1 MVEFK
6 TGTGKGT
13 GYIGLPEKPRGG
25 VLVLHAWWGL
35 NDFFKSFCDRLASH
49 GFLAFA
55 PDLQG
60 GKVAK
65 TVSEAKELMPKIDE
79 DSRRAIVLGA
89 LGYLRS
95 QPSQS
100 GRKTGVVGFSMGA
113 FWALWLSTEAGR
125 GRGGGRVLW
134 NLPRVGL
141 FQIKGI
147 FSR

>member
-1 MVEFK
+1 MKHTVRMVEFK
-6 TGTGKGT
+6 TEPGKAV
-13 GYIGLPEKPRGG
+13 GYLALPEKPRGG

-60 GKVAK
+60 GKGAK
-65 TVSEAKELMPKIDE
+65 TVSEGKELMSKIDE

-100 GRKTGVVGFSMGA
+100 GGKKGVCGFFLGA
-113 FWALWLSTEAGR
+113 SWA
-125 GRGGGRVLW
+125 
-134 NLPRVGL
+134 
-141 FQIKGI
+141 
-147 FSR
+147 